1 MNIAVLGAGVMG
13 RLTERVA
20 AESGIGVAGVVEP
33 LEGGRLENLGQK
45 PHVIIDFSHPDNTD
59 ALCGFCAERGV
70 KAVIGCTGHSA
81 EQKERIRKLAESC
94 GVVMSANFSYGL
106 NVLLNLAGQAAALL
120 GDGFDT
126 ELCETH
132 HRRKTDAPSGTALA
146 LLEVLKGVGGGGKE
160 AVFDRRG
167 RGQRRENEIGVSV
180 LRGGGVCGR
189 HEVMFLGEAET
200 LTLCHTALDRSVFAR
215 GALTAAQWLCDG
227 DKKGFFTMSDVL
239 KGGERY
245 D

>member
-45 PHVIIDFSHPDNTD
+45 PHVVIDFSHPDNTD

-106 NVLLNLAGQAAALL
+106 NVLLSLAGQAAALL

-146 LLEVLKGVGGGGKE
+146 LLEVLKGVGGKE
-160 AVFDRRG
+160 AVSTGEDADR
-167 RGQRRENEIGVSV
+167 
-180 LRGGGVCGR
+180 
-189 HEVMFLGEAET
+189 
-200 LTLCHTALDRSVFAR
+200 
-215 GALTAAQWLCDG
+215 DG
-227 DKKGFFTMSDVL
+227 KT
-239 KGGERY
+239 R
-245 D
+245 